1 MIQSF
6 RTPQSTVRSG
16 HTTNREYTK
25 TNAPRAGL
33 VQVLDH
39 LMDKTTPRDEL
50 AIANYL
56 VGYCVQPAEGSYL
69 LEAGELVWQMPT
81 DENIH
86 IVVSVRDAVDG
97 RFLPTLNVQATLID
111 ADGRIVATRQQPF
124 VWHPWLYDY
133 GYGCNWKVP
142 ADGKYTLCIRI
153 ESSPGDGLATTTVE
167 FKNVNIVIRD
177 KTQ

>member
-6 RTPQSTVRSG
+6 RTQQNAIRSG
-16 HTTNREYTK
+16 HTLNREYTK
-25 TNAPRAGL
+25 TNAPRANL
-33 VQVLDH
+33 VQVLDY
-39 LMDKTTPRDEL
+39 LMDKATPRDEL
-50 AIANYL
+50 AIADYL
-56 VGYCVQPAEGSYL
+56 VGYSIQPAEGIYHL
-69 LEAGELVWQMPT
+69 QDGELVWQTPT

-86 IVVSVRDAVDG
+86 IVISVRDTVDG
-97 RFLPTLNVQATLID
+97 RFLPTLNVQTTLID
-111 ADGRIVATRQQPF
+111 TDGRVVGTRQQPF

-153 ESSPGDGLATTTVE
+153 ESPPGDGPATTTVE
-167 FKNVNIVIRD
+167 FKNVNIVTRD